1 MRPSPKPTSKSQ
13 YPVQDQDSEVHK
25 RDRDFENSVSR
36 RLVDQDSSLKNSKPA
51 NYFTDRHTDRHTDR
65 QTDRQ
70 TTVIAVATLQVV
82 SVDISIRNGK

>member
-1 MRPSPKPTSKSQ
+1 MKIV
-13 YPVQDQDSEVHK
+13 Y
-25 RDRDFENSVSR
+25 RDVSLTKTRVSR
-36 RLVDQDSSLKNSKPA
+36 TPSQLIISQ
-51 NYFTDRHTDRHTDR
+51 TDIRTDIQTDR